1 MPTFANPL
9 GLLALL
15 GIPAVL
21 AIHFLQRKARELP
34 VSTLFLLEHTRREA
48 AGGRR
53 LERLIPSIPLWMQ
66 LLAVCLLA
74 WFLSEPRYTKSGSV
88 QRVAIVM
95 DSSASMTVFKEKAI
109 QRLVELLPN
118 LKGAASAV
126 EITVLESMPDKPR
139 LFAGSSPEE
148 LRRALEKW
156 QPCEGPADPAPSL
169 YLARSLVS
177 RDGTVI
183 YLTDTPM
190 NPLPYGARLLA
201 LGEPL
206 ENAGFTGVSFAT
218 EEGTLVWRALIKNH
232 GTKPLDRTWQ
242 LVTSTGST
250 EPRPLH
256 LDAGALVTVQSAF
269 PKDAENVR
277 VVLSADRFPLDDVLP
292 IVAPK
297 PKPLTL
303 FAATSPAFSG
313 LAEKLLHSLDAAEST
328 KDATSADLSIA
339 SYNPLDPVSPS
350 GNCMVFVEDETR
362 TGAWLKGGIVAE
374 ESPLMNGLN
383 WQSLLARETIQL
395 DRIPSDSVL
404 LWQDKRPLI
413 LLRETGNV
421 RQLLFNFDP
430 SLSNAE
436 KQPAFIVLLHRFA
449 ESVRATK
456 IAPVSENIE
465 TGQPLKITAAPDI
478 PLTIATTDTQGKPL
492 PQSAMKDRHHAISAP
507 GFLSIR
513 QGEKSLLNAA
523 IHFGDPRESDFSKCE
538 SSSLVETTNTSAIER
553 NTRPDPLWRVW
564 ILLLLVALLLSWR
577 FTSKVPTA

>member
-74 WFLSEPRYTKSGSV
+74 WFLAEPRYTRSGSV
-88 QRVAIVM
+88 QRVVVVM
-95 DSSASMTVFKEKAI
+95 DSSASMTVVKEKAI
-109 QRLVELLPN
+109 RRLCELLPG
-118 LKGAASAV
+118 LKGGASAM

-139 LFAGSSPEE
+139 LFGGSTLDE

-156 QPCEGPADPAPSL
+156 QPYEGPTDPSSSL
-169 YLARSLVS
+169 YLARALAS

-183 YLTDTPM
+183 YLTDTPVDS
-190 NPLPYGARLLA
+190 LPYGARLLA

-206 ENAGFTGVSFAT
+206 ENAGFTGVSFTT
-218 EEGTLVWRALIKNH
+218 EEGALVWRALVKNH
-232 GTKPLDRTWQ
+232 SAKPLDRTWQ
-242 LVTSTGST
+242 VVTSTGST
-250 EPRPLH
+250 EPRRLH
-256 LDAGALVTVQSAF
+256 LDPGALVTVQSAF

-292 IVAPK
+292 LIAPK
-297 PKPLTL
+297 PKPITV
-303 FAATSPAFSG
+303 FAATSPAFAG
-313 LAEKLLHSLDAAEST
+313 LAEKLLHSLDATEST
-328 KDATSADLSIA
+328 ADASSADLSIV
-339 SYNPLDPVSPS
+339 SYNPLDPVMPS

-374 ESPLMNGLN
+374 ENPLMNGLN

-395 DRIPSDSVL
+395 ERLPTDNVL
-404 LWQDKRPLI
+404 LWQEKRPLI

-436 KQPAFIVLLHRFA
+436 KQPVFIVLLHRFA
-449 ESVRATK
+449 ETVRATK
-456 IAPVSENIE
+456 VAPVSENLE
-465 TGQPLKITAAPDI
+465 TGQPLKVTAAPGI
-478 PLTIATTDTQGKPL
+478 PLTITATDPTGKPL
-492 PQSAMKDRHHAISAP
+492 PPSAIKDRHHAISAP
-507 GFLSIR
+507 GFLDIR
-513 QGEKSLLNAA
+513 QGKESVLSAA
-523 IHFGDPRESDFSKCE
+523 VHFGDPRESDFSRCE
-538 SSSLVETTNTSAIER
+538 SRDLAETPSTSAIER
-553 NTRPDPLWRVW
+553 HTRPDPLWRVW
-564 ILLLLVALLLSWR
+564 ILLLLAALLISWR